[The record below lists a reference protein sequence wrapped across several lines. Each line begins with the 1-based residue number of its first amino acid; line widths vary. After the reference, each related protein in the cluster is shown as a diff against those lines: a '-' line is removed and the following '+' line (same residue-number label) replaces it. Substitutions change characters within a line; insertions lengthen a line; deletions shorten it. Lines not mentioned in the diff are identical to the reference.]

1 MLAFR
6 HLPPFGCPIFL
17 ALSNYANDVVVDDY
31 DYNDGINDDDDDKEY
46 PAYQFIGEKGPKL
59 LNRVLPHLG
68 NARKKKRTNYGRSS
82 LV

>member
-1 MLAFR
+1 M
-6 HLPPFGCPIFL
+6 L

-31 DYNDGINDDDDDKEY
+31 DYNDGINDDDDDKKY